1 MITTRLIEKRHL
13 NSVVDVHNSAFKGFF
28 LTELGSNFLR
38 LYYESVMKSDD
49 GILYGAFDN
58 DNLIGFCAACTRS
71 AGFNSGLIK
80 QNIVRYGI
88 VSLKILFTRPKALF
102 RLGKNLTKTGNVKD
116 DGEYAEI
123 LSIAVRQDVQN
134 SGTGKLLVE
143 GVENYLRERGISELS
158 LTTDKFDNDKTL
170 AFYRR
175 NGFGL
180 MYEFVTYP
188 ERKMLRL
195 IKDLE

>member
-49 GILYGAFDN
+49 GILYGVFDN

-175 NGFGL
+175 NGFRL

-188 ERKMLRL
+188 DREMLRL